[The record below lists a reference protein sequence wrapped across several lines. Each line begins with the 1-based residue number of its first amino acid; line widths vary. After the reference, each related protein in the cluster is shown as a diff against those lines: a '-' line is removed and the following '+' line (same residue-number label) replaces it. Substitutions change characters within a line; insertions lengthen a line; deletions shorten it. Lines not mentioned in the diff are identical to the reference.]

1 MQRLRVLIRFLSIE
15 STVTPIS
22 TSHDQLSFLIPTIYI
37 ANDRFKIINEHD
49 FSTRLVRHYSIRIK
63 KKKKETIHRKI
74 THDSQIDTRY
84 EIESTNENPF
94 DQPTKFNKVSV
105 ITWWTT
111 AVIGIVSGMIYI
123 GRGGGRGGLKKQH
136 VSDLTKQDGR
146 LLSVLLSL
154 PKLFP
159 GDSTTTTRKPA
170 DSPRRPSPT
179 ILLSP
184 SWERERTPL
193 MPWDVAKR
201 PFLWFS
207 SN

>member
-1 MQRLRVLIRFLSIE
+1 MINFHSWFQLYILRMIDSKSLTNTTSRPDSFDIIRYEL
-15 STVTPIS
+15 
-22 TSHDQLSFLIPTIYI
+22 
-37 ANDRFKIINEHD
+37 
-49 FSTRLVRHYSIRIK
+49 

-111 AVIGIVSGMIYI
+111 VVIGIVSGMIYI

-184 SWERERTPL
+184 SWERERE
-193 MPWDVAKR
+193 R
-201 PFLWFS
+201 P
-207 SN
+207 